1 MPHGHVLQVLVLV
14 ITKHAVLLC
23 VLISLLVFLV
33 LLFILLV
40 LVLVSPLLVV
50 LVLSVLLPLA
60 DVQLW
65 NLDHFVELLQALRV
79 YVSLLHSVP
88 TSFSRVLHL
97 IHEVTHNLNAA
108 PLVLAGVHLAHER
121 LVHLRG
127 DEPCGQ
133 QELIDH
139 RGDVLL
145 HVDANR
151 RDVLLRHVK
160 IENVGVDG
168 ENAILHHLL
177 QILVHQLLHVDL
189 EQLVQE
195 GRVVRPR
202 PQVRHEAGAQVQC
215 RLYQQA
221 TRHSHASHAL
231 RVRLQEHRHQLAHH
245 VAHLGVAHHH
255 RLERPAEEADALLAH
270 ALVLTQHR
278 RVHYSSHPH
287 TTPTGRTAAQ
297 VRVHAVRALPAIPAV
312 VPVAHAAGQTLGE
325 LADGERLLV
334 RARGVAQQR
343 AQQVRHGR
351 CAAQHQLLRDHV
363 TAQRERP
370 LRRLVR
376 QGDPKIS
383 HYTSDDTTTPTQLGV
398 LAERQTGQRRGERD
412 VEKLHDAWRGL
423 DLGAP

>member
-127 DEPCGQ
+127 DEPCRQ

-139 RGDVLL
+139 
-145 HVDANR
+145 
-151 RDVLLRHVK
+151 
-160 IENVGVDG
+160 
-168 ENAILHHLL
+168 
-177 QILVHQLLHVDL
+177 
-189 EQLVQE
+189 
-195 GRVVRPR
+195 
-202 PQVRHEAGAQVQC
+202 
-215 RLYQQA
+215 
-221 TRHSHASHAL
+221 
-231 RVRLQEHRHQLAHH
+231 
-245 VAHLGVAHHH
+245 
-255 RLERPAEEADALLAH
+255 
-270 ALVLTQHR
+270 
-278 RVHYSSHPH
+278 
-287 TTPTGRTAAQ
+287 
-297 VRVHAVRALPAIPAV
+297 
-312 VPVAHAAGQTLGE
+312 
-325 LADGERLLV
+325 
-334 RARGVAQQR
+334 
-343 AQQVRHGR
+343 
-351 CAAQHQLLRDHV
+351 
-363 TAQRERP
+363 
-370 LRRLVR
+370 
-376 QGDPKIS
+376 
-383 HYTSDDTTTPTQLGV
+383 
-398 LAERQTGQRRGERD
+398 
-412 VEKLHDAWRGL
+412 
-423 DLGAP
+423 